1 MHDASSIVG
10 VIQGSQIEQLTTE
23 YIESNGER
31 IFVSIKVSKYRGSE
45 DATSGFTFPNFAGR
59 IISNED
65 CKIMKFRNIGCVS
78 NLSTVDNQLVVSESL
93 RQWKR
98 FHG

>member
-1 MHDASSIVG
+1 MHNASSIVG
-10 VIQGSQIEQLTTE
+10 VIQGTQIEKLAIE
-23 YIESNGER
+23 YVESNGER

-45 DATSGFTFPNFAGR
+45 GAASEFAFPDFAGH
-59 IISNED
+59 IITDRD

-93 RQWKR
+93 RQ
-98 FHG
+98 